1 MLLNIIVFLLVLGV
15 LVFVHELGHFMAA
28 KALGIGVQ
36 EFGIGFPPRLFAKTR
51 RGTVYSINWLPFG
64 GFVKLKG
71 MDTVSNEHDSYQQ
84 ARVWK
89 RLLTVSA
96 GVVMNVVLAFIILFG
111 AYLIG
116 FSPATQPLETYRG
129 AKILHQEVV
138 IVGIQSSSAAAVVG
152 LEPGDIIVRG
162 DQQPLLTLDD
172 FQQFTRERAGQ
183 QINLTV
189 RRGPDELT
197 VQPTLPKGST
207 APLGVAIASNS
218 VVRLPFFGA
227 LKGAWLET
235 WGILKAI
242 SLMLV
247 DLVKQVFTSHQ
258 VPAEVVGPVGIYRAT
273 ATAVSVGWSA
283 LVSLMVILS
292 LNLALVNVLPIPA
305 LDGGYILFLLTEL
318 IFRKKI
324 IKEKVEGA
332 LVTLGFIL
340 LITLLIIMTWRDLMP
355 VG

>member
-1 MLLNIIVFLLVLGV
+1 MVLNIIVFLLVLGV

-36 EFGIGFPPRLFAKTR
+36 EFGIGFPPRLFSKTR
-51 RGTVYSINWLPFG
+51 RGTVYSLNWLPFG

-71 MDTVSNEHDSYQQ
+71 MDTVSNDHDSYQQ

-89 RLLTVSA
+89 RLLTVAA
-96 GVVMNVVLAFIILFG
+96 GVIMNVVLAFVILFV

-116 FSPATQPLETYRG
+116 FSPATQPLETYKG

-138 IVGIQSSSAAAVVG
+138 ILGIQTNSAAAAVG
-152 LEPGDIIVRG
+152 LQPGDIIKSG
-162 DQQPLLTLDD
+162 NQQPLLTLAA
-172 FQQFTRERAGQ
+172 FQQFTQAQAGQ
-183 QINLTV
+183 QIDLTV
-189 RRGPDELT
+189 KRGSAELT
-197 VQPTLPKGST
+197 LQPTLPSGST
-207 APLGVAIASNS
+207 APLGVSIASNS
-218 VVRLPFFGA
+218 VVRLPFLGA

-247 DLVKQVFTSHQ
+247 DLVKEVFTQHQ

-273 ATAVSVGWSA
+273 AAAVSVGWSA
-283 LVSLMVILS
+283 LVSLVVILS

-305 LDGGYILFLLTEL
+305 LDGGYILFLLAEL

-324 IKEKVEGA
+324 IKEKIEGA

-340 LITLLIIMTWRDLMP
+340 LITLLILMTWRDL
-355 VG
+355 VLV